1 MLSLDKLVEEGNKI
15 FIIESIV
22 STSRE
27 RDIKIES
34 EALVSTSDFR
44 PVLTKSTVSWEWS
57 ISSTYLVR
65 TNWYT
70 P

>member
-1 MLSLDKLVEEGNKI
+1 MLSLDKLMEGNKI
-15 FIIESIV
+15 IIIESIV

>member
-15 FIIESIV
+15 IIIESIV

-44 PVLTKSTVSWEWS
+44 PVLTKSTVFWKRS
-57 ISSTYLVR
+57 IS
-65 TNWYT
+65 TNQYT
-70 P
+70 S